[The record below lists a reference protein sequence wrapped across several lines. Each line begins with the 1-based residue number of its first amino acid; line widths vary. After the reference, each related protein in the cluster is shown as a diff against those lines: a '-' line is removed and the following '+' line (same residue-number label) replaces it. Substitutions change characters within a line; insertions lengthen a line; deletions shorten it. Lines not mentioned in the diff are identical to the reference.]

1 MADDYISRAEHEEFC
16 RRMEEQNERQD
27 HRLGILEDDIK
38 GLSALNTSIEK
49 LAINMENML
58 KEQVKQG
65 ERLETLEQ
73 RDGESWRKA
82 VSYAITVIIGAVLG
96 FLLKQ
101 LGM

>member
-1 MADDYISRAEHEEFC
+1 MPDEYITRAEHEEFC

-27 HRLGILEDDIK
+27 HRLRILEDDIK

-49 LAINMENML
+49 LAVNMENML

-65 ERLETLEQ
+65 QRLETLEQ